1 MFMRTRSLV
10 ALLQLQLIWVESEL
24 VWSNFRP
31 RIIYQFGVFA
41 KLGRQQKVVILLP
54 TLRQ

>member
-1 MFMRTRSLV
+1 MLLETRSLV
-10 ALLQLQLIWVESEL
+10 ALLQLQLIGVESEL

-41 KLGRQQKVVILLP
+41 KLSSTRKTSIPVSV
-54 TLRQ
+54 